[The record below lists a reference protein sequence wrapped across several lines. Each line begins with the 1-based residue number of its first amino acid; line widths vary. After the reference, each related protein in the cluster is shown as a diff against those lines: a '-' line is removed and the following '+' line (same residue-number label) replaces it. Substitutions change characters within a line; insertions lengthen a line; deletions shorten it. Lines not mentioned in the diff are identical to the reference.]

1 MSKFHA
7 FLLHN
12 SVLGSIRCLP
22 ISPFL
27 LPVNPVLRAAHIYLP
42 VKGTEN
48 VIYCHKATI
57 SSKRC
62 SSLVCNVKTE
72 HSSQNDVRQAQ
83 GREEVAYCPHL
94 PPVAASP
101 AAQNLISGRKWITH
115 SLPCVF
121 AHRCFVPRQLGPFW
135 LWGGV
140 QGARRQAWLPG
151 SVGWAHVPSR
161 GLPGHSEG
169 PGNHGLELH
178 VWTAPDHTWPVLG
191 PVGPP
196 SITTTPSWQR
206 QRGRALLRPS
216 DAGVR
221 ERPADH

>member
-1 MSKFHA
+1 MGDLQRQGTGWQGGWAKPPR
-7 FLLHN
+7 N
-12 SVLGSIRCLP
+12 SGICLACASITVQIRCLP

-101 AAQNLISGRKWITH
+101 AAQNLISGRK
-115 SLPCVF
+115 
-121 AHRCFVPRQLGPFW
+121 
-135 LWGGV
+135 
-140 QGARRQAWLPG
+140 
-151 SVGWAHVPSR
+151 
-161 GLPGHSEG
+161 
-169 PGNHGLELH
+169 
-178 VWTAPDHTWPVLG
+178 
-191 PVGPP
+191 
-196 SITTTPSWQR
+196 
-206 QRGRALLRPS
+206 
-216 DAGVR
+216 
-221 ERPADH
+221 